1 MIWKTNSRDW
11 KATFYKR
18 NRHENREH
26 EFLEARIKQP
36 TREGRRET
44 RDRRGSIIVSCFSI
58 HFDYAW
64 YIFFDENIPLFS
76 SLHDDTRFL
85 PVATSHQ
92 RYPSSLTLASTTD
105 SISLGLL
112 FAYKVAT
119 HPNVTFYL
127 NFQDVEIEE
136 PCFRFPPFSFASLFR
151 PPFLLVLLSIHF
163 STGLRLIIGILC
175 FLIFPPIRWFPSLST
190 VSLPNTP
197 STPPP
202 SSARLDSVEFV
213 HVTYGFFYFDWLD
226 VISPYFSQLN
236 EFYLCRVY
244 TSRWIMLIININ
256 EEKSKKISKR
266 FKLPLWA
273 YFNEIWN
280 LKEKK
285 KKKECTEKD
294 VI

>member
-1 MIWKTNSRDW
+1 MIR
-11 KATFYKR
+11 
-18 NRHENREH
+18 
-26 EFLEARIKQP
+26 
-36 TREGRRET
+36 
-44 RDRRGSIIVSCFSI
+44 
-58 HFDYAW
+58 
-64 YIFFDENIPLFS
+64 
-76 SLHDDTRFL
+76 RFL

-202 SSARLDSVEFV
+202 PLERSTRFGGIRTRHVWFLLFRLAGCDFSVFLAAERVLFV
-213 HVTYGFFYFDWLD
+213 SRLY
-226 VISPYFSQLN
+226 IALN
-236 EFYLCRVY
+236 YVD
-244 TSRWIMLIININ
+244 N
-256 EEKSKKISKR
+256 
-266 FKLPLWA
+266 
-273 YFNEIWN
+273 
-280 LKEKK
+280 
-285 KKKECTEKD
+285 
-294 VI
+294 

>member
-151 PPFLLVLLSIHF
+151 PPFLPVLLSIHF

-197 STPPP
+197 PPP
-202 SSARLDSVEFV
+202 PRALDSIR
-213 HVTYGFFYFDWLD
+213 WN
-226 VISPYFSQLN
+226 S
-236 EFYLCRVY
+236 Y
-244 TSRWIMLIININ
+244 TSRMV
-256 EEKSKKISKR
+256 SFISIGWMWFLR
-266 FKLPLWA
+266 ISRSWTSFICVAFIHRVELCW
-273 YFNEIWN
+273 
-280 LKEKK
+280 
-285 KKKECTEKD
+285 
-294 VI
+294 

>member
-1 MIWKTNSRDW
+1 M
-11 KATFYKR
+11 
-18 NRHENREH
+18 
-26 EFLEARIKQP
+26 
-36 TREGRRET
+36 
-44 RDRRGSIIVSCFSI
+44 SCFSI

-85 PVATSHQ
+85 PMATSHQ
-92 RYPSSLTLASTTD
+92 RYPSSLTLASTAD

-202 SSARLDSVEFV
+202 RALDSIR
-213 HVTYGFFYFDWLD
+213 WN
-226 VISPYFSQLN
+226 S
-236 EFYLCRVY
+236 Y
-244 TSRWIMLIININ
+244 TSRMV
-256 EEKSKKISKR
+256 SFISIGWMWFLR
-266 FKLPLWA
+266 ISRSWTSFICVAFIHRVELCW
-273 YFNEIWN
+273 
-280 LKEKK
+280 
-285 KKKECTEKD
+285 
-294 VI
+294 

>member
-44 RDRRGSIIVSCFSI
+44 RDRRGFIIVSCFSI
-58 HFDYAW
+58 HFGYAW

-127 NFQDVEIEE
+127 QLPRRWNRGTVF
-136 PCFRFPPFSFASLFR
+136 PFPLFFFRLSFSPPFSSRFTFHPFFHGTTIDYRNPLF
-151 PPFLLVLLSIHF
+151 
-163 STGLRLIIGILC
+163 
-175 FLIFPPIRWFPSLST
+175 
-190 VSLPNTP
+190 
-197 STPPP
+197 
-202 SSARLDSVEFV
+202 
-213 HVTYGFFYFDWLD
+213 
-226 VISPYFSQLN
+226 PYFSADTLVSFFVDGFPP
-236 EFYLCRVY
+236 EYPLHPPLERSTRFGGIRTRHVWFLLFRLAGCDSRISRSWTSFICVAFIHRVELC
-244 TSRWIMLIININ
+244 W
-256 EEKSKKISKR
+256 
-266 FKLPLWA
+266 
-273 YFNEIWN
+273 
-280 LKEKK
+280 
-285 KKKECTEKD
+285 
-294 VI
+294 

>member
-1 MIWKTNSRDW
+1 MIR
-11 KATFYKR
+11 
-18 NRHENREH
+18 
-26 EFLEARIKQP
+26 
-36 TREGRRET
+36 
-44 RDRRGSIIVSCFSI
+44 
-58 HFDYAW
+58 
-64 YIFFDENIPLFS
+64 
-76 SLHDDTRFL
+76 RFL

-197 STPPP
+197 STPPR
-202 SSARLDSVEFV
+202 ALDSIR
-213 HVTYGFFYFDWLD
+213 WN
-226 VISPYFSQLN
+226 S
-236 EFYLCRVY
+236 Y
-244 TSRWIMLIININ
+244 TSRMV
-256 EEKSKKISKR
+256 SFISIGWMWFLR
-266 FKLPLWA
+266 ISRSWTSFICVAFIHRVELCW
-273 YFNEIWN
+273 
-280 LKEKK
+280 
-285 KKKECTEKD
+285 
-294 VI
+294 

>member
-1 MIWKTNSRDW
+1 MIR
-11 KATFYKR
+11 
-18 NRHENREH
+18 
-26 EFLEARIKQP
+26 
-36 TREGRRET
+36 
-44 RDRRGSIIVSCFSI
+44 
-58 HFDYAW
+58 
-64 YIFFDENIPLFS
+64 
-76 SLHDDTRFL
+76 RFL

-202 SSARLDSVEFV
+202 PLERSTRFGGIRTRHVWFLLFRLAGCDSRISRSWTSFICVAFIHRVE
-213 HVTYGFFYFDWLD
+213 
-226 VISPYFSQLN
+226 
-236 EFYLCRVY
+236 LC
-244 TSRWIMLIININ
+244 W
-256 EEKSKKISKR
+256 
-266 FKLPLWA
+266 
-273 YFNEIWN
+273 
-280 LKEKK
+280 
-285 KKKECTEKD
+285 
-294 VI
+294 